1 MDPSIQLLEIAPGL
15 KNSLIEAGLSIQSIL
30 NAGPSEVASLLGIES
45 YVAKII
51 FDAAKK
57 FVRENSLLTDATP
70 AAAF

>member
-15 KNSLIEAGLSIQSIL
+15 KNSLMEAGLSIQSIL

-45 YVAKII
+45 YVVKLI

-57 FVRENSLLTDATP
+57 FVQENSLLTDSTP
-70 AAAF
+70 AAAI

>member
-15 KNSLIEAGLSIQSIL
+15 KNSLMEAGLSIRFIL
-30 NAGPSEVASLLGIES
+30 TVGPSEVASILGIES

-57 FVRENSLLTDATP
+57 FVQENSLLTDTTP
-70 AAAF
+70 ATAI